1 MMYPGRSTPPPASI
15 PQYMAIIVASNVKQ
29 SGSSISGD
37 ILHVVIVKTNPG
49 YQGNPGHAGTGTI
62 VSVVC

>member
-1 MMYPGRSTPPPASI
+1 
-15 PQYMAIIVASNVKQ
+15 MAIIVASNVKQ

-49 YQGNPGHAGTGTI
+49 YQGNPGHAGAGTI